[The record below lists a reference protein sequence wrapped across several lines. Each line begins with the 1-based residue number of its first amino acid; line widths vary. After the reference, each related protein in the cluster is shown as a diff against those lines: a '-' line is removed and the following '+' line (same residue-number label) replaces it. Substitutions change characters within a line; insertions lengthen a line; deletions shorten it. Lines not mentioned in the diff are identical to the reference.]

1 MDKRNDWNVATKTVL
16 RRPNPQ
22 WLDNVDV
29 TNEFVYRY
37 QVNAKTLADV
47 LKTDL
52 CALKHIHQVRSK
64 KYFLLTFITRVSSS
78 LTW

>member
-1 MDKRNDWNVATKTVL
+1 MEKGTDWNVATKTVL

-37 QVNAKTLADV
+37 QVSAKTLADV

-52 CALKHIHQVRSK
+52 SALKHIHQVRSMK
-64 KYFLLTFITRVSSS
+64 LFVLTFITRVASS